1 MATLEPTDP
10 TVPTGVLPEATG
22 AARPPVPTALPNADQ
37 ATRLYMQQRAILD
50 AQNQKIVA
58 DLDARQSGP
67 QETLAA
73 MSRGFLAPTRGGS
86 FGESFGSAIGEMGKV
101 QEEAR
106 KRAGELATM
115 RIALVGQ
122 QTERAKEDIGLAKQ
136 RDAIQML
143 SKIFGTSPEKTL
155 SNLNSGTLPSDS
167 ISKITPE
174 MMLTISSLDDRLGK
188 AVENA
193 YKMDVERVKLIQSDI
208 AAGVTKAELL
218 AKYGE
223 GVLRLLGSSVPR
235 AEPSKA
241 ATTQAF
247 PSPQSPQ
254 GMFVIDAP
262 TNEAAEKLAKTL
274 DEANKNNPTPTQFSI
289 RGPAS
294 IKPEDIQVDPS
305 LPLAEQN
312 RIRAKIIED
321 RVKATDTA
329 WQEKATAIL
338 KYDPPSVITSQ
349 ANLRELAEIVANNK
363 EVVGLLQES
372 GWLNAALGATQE
384 GIRVGNYT
392 ASIPGIDSMV
402 ANLKLNP
409 LQREKLTRV
418 TQILA
423 NEFLSNMRMNK
434 GLLGTNPTDNDA
446 RLFQAQ
452 MANPSQTANSIL
464 YWTQHQFNNQRAN
477 KEMWDSYGAYTKSK
491 PAGQNPASYFTDP
504 SSGYNKAWEDWGK
517 RYAALTAR
525 NNK

>member
-1 MATLEPTDP
+1 MALPETTELA
-10 TVPTGVLPEATG
+10 VPEGAPPEATG
-22 AARPPVPTALPNADQ
+22 AARPPAPAALPNADQ
-37 ATRLYMQQRAILD
+37 ATRFYMEQRKYLNQQQSKIL
-50 AQNQKIVA
+50 A
-58 DLDARQSGP
+58 DLDARQNNP

-73 MSRGFLAPTRGGS
+73 MSKGFLTPTRGGS

-101 QEEAR
+101 QEDAR
-106 KRAGELATM
+106 KRAAELVNM
-115 RIALVGQ
+115 RLALGAQ
-122 QTERAKEDIGLAKQ
+122 SLASSKEDIGLAKE
-136 RDAIQML
+136 RDAIQL
-143 SKIFGTSPEKTL
+143 IAKAFGTSPEKVA
-155 SNLNSGTLPSDS
+155 SEISSGNLPSDS
-167 ISKITPE
+167 ISKVTPE
-174 MMLTISSLDDRLGK
+174 LMVTVSTLNPKLGEALK
-188 AVENA
+188 SA
-193 YKMDVERVKLIQSDI
+193 YSMGVDRVKLIQEDVKS
-208 AAGVTKAELL
+208 GMTRAEMV
-218 AKYGE
+218 AKYGD
-223 GVLRLLGSSVPR
+223 GVLRFLGSSVPR
-235 AEPSKA
+235 AEPSQA

-254 GMFVIDAP
+254 GMLVVDAP
-262 TNEAAEKLAKTL
+262 TNEVAEQLAKTL
-274 DEANKNNPTPTQFSI
+274 QEANKNNPTPTQFSI

-312 RIRAKIIED
+312 RIRAKITED

-349 ANLRELAEIVANNK
+349 ANLKELAEIVK
-363 EVVGLLQES
+363 KDPKIVGLLQES

-384 GIRVGNYT
+384 GIRVGQYT
-392 ASIPGIDSMV
+392 ASIPGVDSMV
-402 ANLKLNP
+402 ANLKLTP
-409 LQREKLTRV
+409 AQREKLTRV

-452 MANPSQTANSIL
+452 IANPSQTANSIL
-464 YWTQHQFNNQRAN
+464 YWTYHQYNNQTAN
-477 KEMWDSYGAYTKSK
+477 KDMWDSYGAYTKSR

-504 SSGYNKAWEDWGK
+504 SSGYSKAWEDWGK